1 MVSNMGD
8 QLVYFVRS
16 LLTGRQ
22 AAKEIVSGGVS
33 NRGRIQMMLPVYTR
47 NRATMFRAQKLSDLL
62 CIKFVQRWPMP
73 HEICLHAMD
82 QRSSPFVRARIQT
95 RRMLPAFPI
104 FAAIARI
111 LGEKSFSPR
120 FSEHSSSFLSR
131 ATIRVFVKRT

>member
-1 MVSNMGD
+1 MVSNMGE

-22 AAKEIVSGGVS
+22 TAKEIVSGGVS

-104 FAAIARI
+104 FASIANEFW
-111 LGEKSFSPR
+111 GKDR
-120 FSEHSSSFLSR
+120 FLLDFY
-131 ATIRVFVKRT
+131 IPRVFISDNSSICETA